1 MRLFEIEML
10 VADRL
15 PKVLAHLVVDYLRY
29 PVEPWDPCDIWVPEY
44 DSNGSYGSY
53 PMSPVEQSGVSNM
66 FW

>member
-29 PVEPWDPCDIWVPEY
+29 PVEPWDPCDMWVPEY
-44 DSNGSYGSY
+44 DSNGNYGSL
-53 PMSPVEQSGVSNM
+53 PSCPIELSGLSNAY
-66 FW
+66 W